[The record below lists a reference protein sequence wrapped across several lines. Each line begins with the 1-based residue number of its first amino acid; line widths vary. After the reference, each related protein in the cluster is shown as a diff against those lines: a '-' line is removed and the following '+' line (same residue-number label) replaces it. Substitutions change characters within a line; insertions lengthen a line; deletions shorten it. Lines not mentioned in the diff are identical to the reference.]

1 MFLNNYIAW
10 FVRSFWAQD
19 FRIIEVVLQ
28 VVANEILK
36 FLDVNRS
43 YGPLLLH
50 GFSVGG
56 YLWGEALVQ
65 MERERERYDNVIS
78 RIAGQVWDSV
88 ADVETISVGLPFAV
102 FPNSAMMRSVL
113 TNYTV

>member
-1 MFLNNYIAW
+1 M
-10 FVRSFWAQD
+10 
-19 FRIIEVVLQ
+19 
-28 VVANEILK
+28 VASEILK
-36 FLDVNRS
+36 FLDANRS
-43 YGPLLLH
+43 YGPVLLH

-65 MERERERYDNVIS
+65 MERERERYENIVS

-102 FPNSAMMRSVL
+102 VPNNPLMQSALRK
-113 TNYTV
+113 YTE